1 VSALV
6 ERLVR
11 VFVEPPAAEGPAPAA
26 PPAALAAPGRPPTV
40 AVLGRTPQPAAA
52 IVALALVRACGA
64 RCALVAGVA
73 RPPSPLALPA
83 ARRAAARLREHGV
96 DAIAAG
102 RLVLLVGAPAGED
115 DPVGAAAAASAA
127 LGRAASLAGVPGT
140 LAIPLARS
148 DALDRVLR
156 WHDALVAVRMPD
168 ADELLARRA
177 LASLAQLGRPV
188 VALASPGRQAEALAR
203 LGLWTP
209 TAAPDLVRLGEEL
222 AEATGS

>member
-1 VSALV
+1 MSALV

-73 RPPSPLALPA
+73 RPPSPLAL
-83 ARRAAARLREHGV
+83 
-96 DAIAAG
+96 
-102 RLVLLVGAPAGED
+102 PAGED